1 MSKLP
6 NENKHA
12 KELTCLR
19 HLFHIIINIRNFN
32 IKIIQDPFVKGKQ
45 IMHNF
50 FIKLN
55 IILKFC
61 DIMFSL

>member
-19 HLFHIIINIRNFN
+19 HLFHIIIYIRNFN
-32 IKIIQDPFVKGKQ
+32 IKILQDPFVEGKQ

-50 FIKLN
+50 FIN

>member
-32 IKIIQDPFVKGKQ
+32 IKIIQDPFVEGKQ

-50 FIKLN
+50 FIN